1 MSGILWWDVVFW
13 FFATAGV
20 LLILCD
26 SVQYFMYKNTL
37 PQQMTVLIPAD
48 ALRKNA
54 RAGVANLLNM
64 LYEQNP
70 NAQYEILIVD
80 NTHDPILKRDLQKIV
95 DATDCVY
102 VANAENIGEYIK
114 QSFQ

>member
-13 FFATAGV
+13 FFAIAGV

-70 NAQYEILIVD
+70 DGNFEIIILD
-80 NTHDPILKRDLQKIV
+80 NTQ
-95 DATDCVY
+95 DAMLRRELHTLADASDCLFIAQTKDVT
-102 VANAENIGEYIK
+102 EYITHN
-114 QSFQ
+114 FQ